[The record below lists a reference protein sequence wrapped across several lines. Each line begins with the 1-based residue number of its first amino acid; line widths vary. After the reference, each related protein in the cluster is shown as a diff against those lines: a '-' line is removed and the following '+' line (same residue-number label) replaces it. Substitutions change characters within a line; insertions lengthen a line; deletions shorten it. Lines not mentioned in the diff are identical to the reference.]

1 VTHPTRIA
9 ETDRL
14 RLVRRHTLRLA
25 IAQGF
30 AAMTSSVLLIV
41 GSVEAVEITG
51 RDGTVGIVNG
61 SYFVAAALGA
71 FSFGRAMDRFGRRP
85 GLAAAYL
92 VLGAAGGMCAA
103 GVAAGS
109 FPLLL
114 AGTVLFGF
122 SFGGAYLAR
131 AAVADM
137 YEPAQRGR
145 AVGFVLAAG
154 TVGAVGSPF
163 LVAFLQAWA
172 EREALDPGV
181 LPWAIVPA
189 AAIGALA
196 CSLMLRP
203 DPRELAVSSTEG
215 ADAGG
220 RPPRVLLTI
229 PQFRTAVLAAAV
241 GQMAMVAV
249 MGVTPVALD
258 HHHVSST
265 AISVVISAHVA
276 GMWAFSPLIGAALD
290 RFGRRP
296 GLLVGGVTSVA
307 GALLAATDTP
317 GLVGPGLF
325 LIGLGWSATFL
336 GATAVISDLTA
347 PSERAGA
354 LGFNDLLVS
363 GSSAVAGLGSG
374 FVFEGV
380 GFGVL
385 GLGVAILVL
394 VVVLAVAR
402 LREPATA
409 GVGSRAFG
417 GPSVR

>member
-1 VTHPTRIA
+1 VTGSAPIA
-9 ETDRL
+9 DVERG
-14 RLVRRHTLRLA
+14 RLVRHHTLRLA
-25 IAQGF
+25 LAQGF

-51 RDGTVGIVNG
+51 RDGALGIVNG

-71 FSFGRAMDRFGRRP
+71 FAFGRAMDRFGRRP

-92 VLGAAGGMCAA
+92 VLGAAGGICAL
-103 GVAAGS
+103 GVSIAS
-109 FPLLL
+109 FPVLL

-137 YEPAQRGR
+137 YEPAHRGR
-145 AVGFVLAAG
+145 AVGLVLAAG

-163 LVAFLQAWA
+163 LVAFLQSWA
-172 EREALDPGV
+172 EREALDPSV

-203 DPRELAVSSTEG
+203 DPRTLAVSSDARFGTAG
-215 ADAGG
+215 A
-220 RPPRVLLTI
+220 RPPRVLLTM

-296 GLLVGGVTSVA
+296 GLLAGGITSVV
-307 GALLAATDTP
+307 GALLAATDRP
-317 GLVGPGLF
+317 GFVGPGLF

-363 GSSAVAGLGSG
+363 GSSALAGLGSG

-385 GLGVAILVL
+385 GFGVAVLVL

-402 LREPATA
+402 LRDPVPARVDPA
-409 GVGSRAFG
+409 NVAS
-417 GPSVR
+417 P